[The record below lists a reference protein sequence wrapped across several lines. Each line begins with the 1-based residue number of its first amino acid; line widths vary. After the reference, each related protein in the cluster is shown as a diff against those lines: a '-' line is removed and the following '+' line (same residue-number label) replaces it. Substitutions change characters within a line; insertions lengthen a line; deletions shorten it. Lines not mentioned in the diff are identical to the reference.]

1 MKFHFGSV
9 SRFHG
14 LRAKFYKKKI
24 RKLMKHIQKSKCL
37 VWENMVLWTYGKIW
51 LSGRIFPENNFKSA
65 EPVGKIWFLENI
77 LFWKTLIFK
86 NGHPKVDKTGQIIFD
101 KLQTH
106 QVSLYRYS
114 MHGMAVWR
122 NLFCKSYGTCYL
134 EFLIRLPEPFL
145 MGFQRKKNT

>member
-1 MKFHFGSV
+1 MVSGPNFIKKNQKIDETYTKIEVSCMGKYGSLDV
-9 SRFHG
+9 FF
-14 LRAKFYKKKI
+14 LKTI
-24 RKLMKHIQKSKCL
+24 L
-37 VWENMVLWTYGKIW
+37 
-51 LSGRIFPENNFKSA
+51 KSA

-106 QVSLYRYS
+106 QVSLYRCS